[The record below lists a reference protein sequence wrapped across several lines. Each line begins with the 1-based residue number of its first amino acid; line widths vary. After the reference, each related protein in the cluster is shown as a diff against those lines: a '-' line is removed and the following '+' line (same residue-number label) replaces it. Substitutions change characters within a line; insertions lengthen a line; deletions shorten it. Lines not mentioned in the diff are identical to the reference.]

1 LQLYKLVER
10 NLSEIEERTIEHF
23 RYYFD
28 DKRCFALIGEY
39 VIAALSDENCNNLE
53 NLKQEAAKNM
63 DSLIHTPPDFSTY
76 VMDDKYG
83 LVVMNYEIY
92 GVSPEV
98 LSDEEIESGKMTIVT
113 GLVVRGMCLEAC
125 DAGEIIAIYNKEDSI
140 L

>member
-1 LQLYKLVER
+1 
-10 NLSEIEERTIEHF
+10 
-23 RYYFD
+23 
-28 DKRCFALIGEY
+28 
-39 VIAALSDENCNNLE
+39 
-53 NLKQEAAKNM
+53 M
-63 DSLIHTPPDFSTY
+63 DISQVLDYPPDFCTY